1 MMLSKNF
8 SLAEMTASTTAQ
20 KKRIENVPNAS
31 QIEFL
36 VELCENVLQPVRDE
50 FGPIH
55 ISSGYRSP
63 KLNVAIGGS
72 TSSQHC
78 ALRGA
83 AADIS
88 MGEKNKDIFNFIKD
102 ELIFDQLIAEGV
114 DANGNMRWV
123 HVSYHYGHNRKQV
136 LIAVF
141 EKGKKTKYLP
151 YSKELFD
158 KIYG

>member
-8 SLAEMTASTTAQ
+8 SLDEMTRSETA
-20 KKRIENVPNAS
+20 KKKNIDNTPDPR

-36 VELCENVLQPVRDE
+36 RELCEKVLQPVRDA
-50 FGPIH
+50 FGPVN

-88 MGEKNKDIFNFIKD
+88 MGEKNKDVFNFIKD
-102 ELIFDQLIAEGV
+102 ELVFDQLIWEFGT
-114 DANGNMRWV
+114 DENPSWV
-123 HVSYHYGHNRKQV
+123 HVSYHYGHNRKQI
-136 LIAVF
+136 LKAV
-141 EKGKKTKYLP
+141 KVNGKTKYVQL
-151 YSKELFD
+151 
-158 KIYG
+158 

>member
-1 MMLSKNF
+1 MLSKNF
-8 SLAEMTASTTAQ
+8 SLAEMTRSTTAQ
-20 KKRIENVPNAS
+20 KKRIENVPNAA

-36 VELCENVLQPVRDE
+36 RELCEKVLQPVRDE

-83 AADIS
+83 AADVD
-88 MGEKNKDIFNFIKD
+88 MGDKNKDIFNFIKD
-102 ELIFDQLIAEGV
+102 ELIFDQLIWEFGS
-114 DANGNMRWV
+114 DENPSWV
-123 HVSYHYGHNRKQV
+123 HVSYHYGHNRKQI
-136 LIAVF
+136 LKAV
-141 EKGKKTKYLP
+141 KINGKTRYI
-151 YSKELFD
+151 LF
-158 KIYG
+158 